1 MHLRKTILGIAV
13 ALPAFCQSVTLRNVS
28 FPLTGIE
35 AGNTVAIDIAGAAHF
50 GSVTVVQNGAAPFF
64 FGTTDGSGAW
74 SISALETAADVG
86 VYNQVW
92 YVNGVPLAPANANAT
107 YFASAARLPDFNVYA
122 NWVGSNDPAISNAK
136 AGCGGA
142 SGSLLRWGWSPVT
155 FLPNSSVSASVIS
168 SSAGAWN
175 GIQSKIS
182 YSSTVS
188 ARQDVIASDNNTL
201 GTTVYGATDV
211 YSEDCLSCLNYID
224 QCTGGCLTAST
235 VFHAEI
241 GINITEMNTAR
252 NLYSPALSLDN
263 FAAPLI
269 AHEFGHALRLGHTA
283 FSNGT
288 CSEVKSIM
296 YPSAS
301 VIRGCGV
308 FAPTSV
314 DVGVINT
321 MYPSAVASCPATQS
335 NYCFVPSA
343 TCS

>member
-1 MHLRKTILGIAV
+1 MRLRTIILGIAV

-35 AGNTVAIDIAGAAHF
+35 AGNTVQIDITGAAPWAP
-50 GSVTVVQNGAAPFF
+50 VTVVQNGAAPFY
-64 FGTTDGSGAW
+64 FGDTDAYGDW
-74 SISALETAADVG
+74 SITNSESAGDVG
-86 VYNQVW
+86 PYNQVW
-92 YVNGVPLAPANANAT
+92 YVGGVAVTPANPNAT
-107 YFASAARLPDFNVYA
+107 YFGAAALLPDFNVYA
-122 NWVGSNDPAISNAK
+122 NWVGSNDPAISSSK

-142 SGSLLRWGWSPVT
+142 SGSSLRWGWSPVT
-155 FLPNSSVSASVIS
+155 FLPNSSVSASVIG

-188 ARQDVIASDNNTL
+188 ARDDVVASDNNTL
-201 GTTVYGATDV
+201 GTTVYATTGA
-211 YSEDCLSCLNYID
+211 YSEDCLSCLNHVN
-224 QCTGGCLTAST
+224 QCTGGCLNAST
-235 VFHAEI
+235 VYHAEI
-241 GINITEMNTAR
+241 NINITEMNTAR
-252 NLYSPALSLDN
+252 NLYSPALSLDT

-283 FSNGT
+283 ISHGT

-301 VIRGCGV
+301 VIRGCGIS
-308 FAPTSV
+308 APTSV

-321 MYPSAVASCPATQS
+321 MYPSAVASCPATQN
-335 NYCFVPSA
+335 NYCLLPSA